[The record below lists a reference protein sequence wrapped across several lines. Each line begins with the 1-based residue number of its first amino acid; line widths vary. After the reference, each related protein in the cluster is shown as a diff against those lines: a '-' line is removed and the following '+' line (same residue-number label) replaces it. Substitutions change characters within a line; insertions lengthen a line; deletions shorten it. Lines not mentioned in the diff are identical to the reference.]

1 MCLISQVFFVFTP
14 SYLPDLQTTKTNTSS
29 LPKQDSREI
38 SSGRERGP
46 VREPSFIYDTSVE
59 AFGSEGAS
67 IDDPVIESDFMGNE
81 GNTKRSSDIS
91 ILTKIASEIDLEPID
106 PFQAGADSLY
116 LSGDFDLNEE
126 DTETSPREKSN
137 SVHVDFQA
145 FDNHDLRIPLS
156 DSRLPHQPAE
166 FSSPFINVP
175 DSDIK
180 RLSDVS
186 MEGESK
192 ISSTP
197 EGESYFLAREESF
210 IKKVHEGE
218 LQTMAVEVSDY
229 FSMESIDD
237 DLMVKPLV
245 EHPEAEI
252 EITDLRP
259 GSNLVV
265 RTVTKAPVSS
275 FETIY
280 DKIALEEVETNT
292 LMTKEEILAS
302 LEDKF
307 QGIVELPEYFSSF
320 DDLCQMDMD
329 ESSSVMA
336 AEEGRRWTAPAGTV
350 EAPILEAEEFVVRLQ
365 PIAERTSGHWNELE
379 KMLEGQSG
387 REKG

>member
-1 MCLISQVFFVFTP
+1 MCLTSQVFIPFTI
-14 SYLPDLQTTKTNTSS
+14 SSSPDLHMTKTKTSC
-29 LPKQDSREI
+29 LPRQDSREK

-59 AFGSEGAS
+59 TFGSEGAS
-67 IDDPVIESDFMGNE
+67 VDDLVDERS
-81 GNTKRSSDIS
+81 TKRTSDLS
-91 ILTKIASEIDLEPID
+91 ILTKIASQIDLDPID

-116 LSGDFDLNEE
+116 LSGDFDLE
-126 DTETSPREKSN
+126 DTETSPREKSS
-137 SVHVDFQA
+137 SVRVDFEA
-145 FDNHDLRIPLS
+145 FDDHSLRIPLS
-156 DSRLPHQPAE
+156 DDNFHGHPADS
-166 FSSPFINVP
+166 SSPFINVP
-175 DSDIK
+175 DSSMK
-180 RLSDVS
+180 RLSNVS
-186 MEGESK
+186 TEGESK

-197 EGESYFLAREESF
+197 EGESYFLAREQSF

-237 DLMVKPLV
+237 DLMVKPLE

-265 RTVTKAPVSS
+265 KTVTRAPVSS

-307 QGIVELPEYFSSF
+307 QGGAVEMPQYFSSF
-320 DDLCQMDMD
+320 DELCQMDLE
-329 ESSSVMA
+329 ESSNVT
-336 AEEGRRWTAPAGTV
+336 EEGRRWTAPAGTV

-379 KMLEGQSG
+379 KMLEVQSG